1 MEIKPALLGKYING
15 NYMVSIFSDG
25 TKVRENDLDNLT
37 PAFPENIDIKITDY
51 CDAGCAFCHEGSTE
65 RGVDGH
71 LFQPFIDTLA
81 PYTELA
87 IGGGNPLAHLH
98 LLEFLQHLKERKIIA
113 NLTVNQIHFERSHV
127 YIQSLIEEGLIYGL
141 GVSMVNPTNKF
152 IDFVSEYPNTVVHV
166 INGIVTEKSLEKLYN
181 KNIKLLILGY
191 KMLRRGESYYSP
203 EVENKASKLYNLL
216 GGMLSKFQIVSF
228 DNLALE
234 QLKVK
239 RLISDSYW
247 NQFYMGN
254 DGGYTMYV
262 DMVKEEFSKS
272 STCKQ
277 RFPIMSNI
285 VDMFNAVQEIE

>member
-25 TKVRENDLDNLT
+25 TKVRENNLDNLT
-37 PAFPENIDIKITDY
+37 PEFPENIDIKITDY
-51 CDAGCAFCHEGSTE
+51 CDAGCGFCHEGSTVK
-65 RGVDGH
+65 GVDGH

-87 IGGGNPLAHLH
+87 IGGGNPLAHLY
-98 LLEFLQHLKERKIIA
+98 LLEFLQYLKDRKIIA
-113 NLTVNQIHFERSHV
+113 NLTVNQIHFERSHDFV
-127 YIQSLIEEGLIYGL
+127 DSLIKEKLIYGL
-141 GVSMVNPTNKF
+141 GVSMVKPTEKF
-152 IDFVSEYPNTVVHV
+152 CDLVSEYPNTVVHV
-166 INGIVTEKSLEKLYN
+166 INGIASEKNLEKMYN

-191 KMLRRGESYYSP
+191 KMLRRGESYYSAS
-203 EVENKASKLYNLL
+203 VEKNSKMLYNLL
-216 GGMLSKFQIVSF
+216 PSMLSKFKIVSF

-234 QLKVK
+234 QLSVK
-239 RLISDSYW
+239 RLVSDSYW

-277 RFPIMSNI
+277 RFPIMSSI